1 MQEKISLM
9 PRKIALINRKNSWN
23 KWKILR
29 LALFSLKI
37 AVILEKN
44 EARKRNFAIDFE
56 QNWVKNSLSDKEI
69 T

>member
-23 KWKILR
+23 EWKILR
-29 LALFSLKI
+29 FGSIYLKI

-44 EARKRNFAIDFE
+44 GARKRNFVVIFE
-56 QNWVKNSLSDKEI
+56 QN
-69 T
+69 

>member
-23 KWKILR
+23 EWKILR
-29 LALFSLKI
+29 FGAIYLKI

-44 EARKRNFAIDFE
+44 GARKRNFVVIFE
-56 QNWVKNSLSDKEI
+56 QN
-69 T
+69 